1 MAAPSL
7 SPALWG
13 GETPPQRAGYTP
25 PLDLSTRFPQLKGST
40 HPPPQT
46 HELALSL
53 ATRIQA
59 FLHPDGVAVRPTA
72 ALLARLSELEA
83 GVRRLEEREVAH
95 DVAWS
100 EAKEQISRHLKRVV
114 EVERRAGGTNERG
127 VSPITQQ
134 LLDLKLRK
142 QG

>member
-1 MAAPSL
+1 
-7 SPALWG
+7 
-13 GETPPQRAGYTP
+13 
-25 PLDLSTRFPQLKGST
+25 
-40 HPPPQT
+40 
-46 HELALSL
+46 L